1 MWIPSSYLHRI
12 GSLIDFDVAKL
23 SSQSLI
29 IDMGS
34 SWGPCAFSASVYT
47 LFVLNCIIAS
57 EIKDL
62 GLALADSIYEL
73 CMIIFQSFFLKF
85 EFDPS
90 FSNTTLH
97 QTITKIHKLYI
108 TVDDLHSP
116 SLCYSRWISVHL
128 HFYLNELYIR
138 LMIHFDN
145 KYIRP
150 LINYFMYTN
159 N

>member
-73 CMIIFQSFFLKF
+73 YMIILQSFFLKF